1 MTDAIKTAD
10 QHQLAYLKELRIELQ
25 KIYGQGVLEQHFFTV
40 AFIKEGSTEKAEKF
54 IILLKSI
61 SNGKK
66 AFVLIEKSVIFN
78 TAEGQSNSNI

>member
-1 MTDAIKTAD
+1 M
-10 QHQLAYLKELRIELQ
+10 
-25 KIYGQGVLEQHFFTV
+25 

-61 SNGKK
+61 SNEKK
-66 AFVLIEKSVIFN
+66 AFVLMEKSVIFN